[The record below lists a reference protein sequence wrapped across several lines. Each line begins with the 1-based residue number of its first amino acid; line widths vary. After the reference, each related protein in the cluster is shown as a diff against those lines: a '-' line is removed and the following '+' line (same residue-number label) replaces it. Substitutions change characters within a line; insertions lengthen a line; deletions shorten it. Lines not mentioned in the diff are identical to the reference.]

1 MKFWQAVCPA
11 EIEQCCD
18 LARIAEEFGYTGL
31 AMGDHLMTPGRIDS
45 SYPYAKGGALL
56 WDPSVLFPDPWQM
69 ISIMATATRTLEF
82 MTSIY
87 ILPLRDVFTA
97 AKAISTSAVISGNRV
112 TLGAGSGWMKEE
124 FDIVGQPFH
133 NRGSR
138 SAEMLDIIER
148 LMRGGMVEYHGK
160 HYDFPPVQMSPV
172 PSRPVPVMVGG
183 ETPNA
188 MRRAAKWN
196 GWISAPH
203 DEDIDAIKSRLDL
216 LTHIRRELGGEDKPF
231 EILIVTKTPP
241 SLDFCRRLEEL
252 GVTMV
257 MPLSWYLQGVPTSS
271 LDYKRKNMESFAE
284 NVIRQF

>member
-11 EIEQCCD
+11 EIDQCCD
-18 LARIAEEFGYTGL
+18 LARIAEELGYTGV

-56 WDPSVLFPDPWQM
+56 WDPTVLFPDPWQM
-69 ISIMATATRTLEF
+69 ISIMATATRTLRF

-97 AKAISTSAVISGNRV
+97 AKAVSTAAVISDNRV

-124 FDIVGQPFH
+124 FDIVGQSFH
-133 NRGSR
+133 NRGAR
-138 SAEMLDIIER
+138 TGEMLEIIER

-160 HYDFPPVQMSPV
+160 HYDFPAVQMSPV
-172 PSRPVPVMVGG
+172 PSQPVPVMIGG
-183 ETPNA
+183 ETDNA
-188 MRRAAKWN
+188 LRRAAKWN

-203 DEDIDAIKSRLDL
+203 DQDIDAITARLTKL
-216 LTHIRRELGGEDKPF
+216 EKIRSESGSSDAPF
-231 EILIVTKTPP
+231 EKLIVTKAPP
-241 SLDFCRRLEEL
+241 SLDFCRRLEAL

-257 MPLSWYLQGVPTSS
+257 MPLSWYLQGVATSTT
-271 LDYKRKNMESFAE
+271 DYKRKTMEDFAE
-284 NVIRQF
+284 NVIRKF